1 MEEPQIAPMGALA
14 ARAHSLLSSGGHPLT
29 AEALLEH
36 VLGIAIRKPGAG
48 GDALRGQLARVLSN
62 GEVFTQH
69 PDGTWGL
76 VEWGTRDVSL
86 DEMEYVVVDC
96 ETTGLNPSIQRVL
109 EIAAIRCR
117 GALVLDRF
125 STLIDPER
133 YIPLGIRQ
141 LTGITPELVKGA
153 PKAPE
158 ALAEFLAFAGGS
170 LLVGHNVRFDYNFL
184 GAEALRHHN
193 VRIVNPSLCTI
204 RLARW
209 LLPNLRRRSLDNLAQ
224 ALDLNTHD
232 RHRAMGDAEVT
243 QQAFWLLVELARE
256 QGVASQGSLQARV
269 GPQGGS
275 VKAVGGKGPG
285 RLLLD
290 PTLRRGLPERP
301 GVYLMKDERGK
312 VLYVGKAKNIKNR
325 IASYYSQPLGY
336 RRKFDELLEAVRDLE
351 VRVVGSELEALIL
364 ESRLIKEYSNL
375 RVPREDQ
382 GRFLYNVQERN
393 FRHYAFI
400 KVDVQS
406 PFPRVFAAFAVADDG
421 ARYFGPYRSKRAVEA
436 VIDLMQ
442 RLFPIRTCVV
452 KIAEDGSHRAT
463 RGPCFRSM
471 VGRCMAPCHG
481 GVTPE
486 QYRQVV
492 DEVLA
497 LLAGG
502 QETMLARAEAA
513 MHQHA
518 ENLDFRHAIE
528 YRDALR
534 RARQLL
540 ASQQLLTG
548 AVERNN
554 LVIVA
559 PAVDAGGAELFG
571 LRHGRLF
578 EQCSI
583 PAGDGPDAREERL
596 WAFLLRLH
604 AAAAAPP
611 VIGQEEVDQIII
623 VGRWLARYGE
633 SQQVIQ
639 LPAEPDQHTVTALV
653 RAVRTAHEQPLTGYP
668 DEQWIEEDPGELLV

>member
-29 AEALLEH
+29 AEALIEH

-48 GDALRGQLARVLSN
+48 GDAMRGQLARVLSN
-62 GEVFTQH
+62 GEIFTQH

-76 VEWGTRDVSL
+76 VEWGTRDVPL

-96 ETTGLNPSIQRVL
+96 ETTGLNPTIQRVL

-117 GALVLDRF
+117 GAQVVDRF

-209 LLPNLRRRSLDNLAQ
+209 LLPNLRRRNLDNLAQ
-224 ALDLNTHD
+224 ALDLTTHD

-243 QQAFWLLVELARE
+243 QQAFWQLVELARE
-256 QGVASQGSLQARV
+256 QGVASQGALQARV
-269 GPQGGS
+269 GPQSGS
-275 VKAVGGKGPG
+275 VKAVGGKGTG

-290 PTLRRGLPERP
+290 PALRRGLPERP
-301 GVYLMKDERGK
+301 GVYLMKDECGK

-336 RRKFDELLEAVRDLE
+336 RRKFDELLEAVSNLE

-375 RVPREDQ
+375 KTPREDQ

-400 KVDVQS
+400 KVDIQS
-406 PFPRVFAAFAVADDG
+406 PFPRVYAAFAVEDDG
-421 ARYFGPYRSKRAVEA
+421 ARYFGPFRSKRAVDG
-436 VIDLMQ
+436 VIDLLQ
-442 RLFPIRTCVV
+442 IIFPLRTCTV
-452 KIAEDGSHRAT
+452 KIAADGSHRAK
-463 RGPCFRSM
+463 RGPCFRNM
-471 VGRCMAPCHG
+471 LGECLAPCHG

-486 QYRQVV
+486 RYRLVI
-492 DEVLA
+492 DEVLE
-497 LLAGG
+497 LMEGG
-502 QETMLARAEAA
+502 QAALLARAEAE
-513 MHQHA
+513 MRRCGDI
-518 ENLDFRHAIE
+518 ERFSRAIKI
-528 YRDALR
+528 RDGLQ

-540 ASQQLLTG
+540 ASQQLLAG

-559 PAVDAGGAELFG
+559 PAVEAGGAELFG

-583 PAGDGPDAREERL
+583 PAGEGPDALTERL
-596 WAFLLRLH
+596 WAFLQRLH
-604 AAAAAPP
+604 TAAAAPP

-623 VGRWLARYGE
+623 IGRWLVRYGE

-639 LPAEPDQHTVTALV
+639 LPAAPDQHTVAALA

-668 DEQWIEEDPGELLV
+668 DEQWMEEDPGE